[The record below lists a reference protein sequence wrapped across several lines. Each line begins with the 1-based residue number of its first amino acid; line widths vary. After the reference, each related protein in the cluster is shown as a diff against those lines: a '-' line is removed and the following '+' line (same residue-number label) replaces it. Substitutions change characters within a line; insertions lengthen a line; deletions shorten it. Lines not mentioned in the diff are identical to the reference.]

1 MVMSV
6 ECFFFKD
13 TNNSYIKEQQTT
25 TSSGNPKQ
33 ELQKIITKLGD
44 NTPIKPPI
52 YKISMKHHKVLTAQE
67 SSSLSL
73 SMQGREELDE
83 ASPGFFSFDSLPPS
97 PTLLPSFSTH
107 AFFPSFSTQAFFSFF
122 FLPLS
127 IHQKMPRGYAEKI
140 NQLKE

>member
-1 MVMSV
+1 
-6 ECFFFKD
+6 
-13 TNNSYIKEQQTT
+13 
-25 TSSGNPKQ
+25 
-33 ELQKIITKLGD
+33 
-44 NTPIKPPI
+44 
-52 YKISMKHHKVLTAQE
+52 MKHHKVLTAQE

-127 IHQKMPRGYAEKI
+127 IHQNNITINMSEKRRYKVGLVV
-140 NQLKE
+140 NSLTKN